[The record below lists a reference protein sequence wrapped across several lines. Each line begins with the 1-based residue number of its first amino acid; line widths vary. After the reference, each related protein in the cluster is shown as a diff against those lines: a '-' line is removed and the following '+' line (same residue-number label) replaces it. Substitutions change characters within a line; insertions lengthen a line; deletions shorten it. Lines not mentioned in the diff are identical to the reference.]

1 MTCADVFR
9 RELACARCAVCLR
22 IRSPSVVRLTTRVL
36 LALVA
41 GLAVGSAVA
50 ASGSAAL
57 LAAVE
62 WLEPVGSLWV
72 NAIRMTIVPLV
83 VALLVVGVASGDSL
97 RTVGRLGG
105 WALFLFLGILIAAG
119 LFSLAVSPALLAP
132 LEIDPA
138 AAAML
143 RERAAGSASNVA
155 ASVRQ
160 LPSLSQRIAELVP
173 GNPIRAAADGAM
185 LPLVVFTLAFAAA
198 LARVGTESRDAVV
211 RFFKGVSDAMLVLIG
226 WAFIV
231 APVGVFALGATL
243 AARLGVTA
251 AGAVGWFV
259 LVFSGILAAFTVL
272 LYPLAV
278 VGGRVGAKQFALAV
292 APVQALA
299 FSSRSSAVALPLMV
313 VALRDRL
320 GVPPMVIRLALPLA
334 VTVFRVSTPL
344 GWPVS
349 ALFLGKLYGV
359 EIDAW
364 QLASLTATSIV
375 LSYSVPPIPSGSLF
389 LIAPVLVGMG
399 IPAEG
404 AGILIAVDAIPDLF
418 KTTVN
423 ATSHVTAA
431 AVLAR
436 SRVVAQDQGWTA
448 PTPTPTSSSAS

>member
-1 MTCADVFR
+1 VK
-9 RELACARCAVCLR
+9 
-22 IRSPSVVRLTTRVL
+22 LTTRVL

-50 ASGSAAL
+50 ASRNPTL
-57 LAAVE
+57 LTAVS
-62 WLEPVGSLWV
+62 WLEPVGALWV

-83 VALLVVGVASGDSL
+83 VSLLVVGVASGDSL

-105 WALFLFLGILIAAG
+105 SALLLFLGILIAAG
-119 LFSLAVSPALLAP
+119 LLSALVSPALLAP
-132 LEIDPA
+132 LEIDA
-138 AAAML
+138 AAATAL
-143 RERAAGSASNVA
+143 RANA
-155 ASVRQ
+155 ASTAGDIAENVRR
-160 LPSLSQRIAELVP
+160 LPNVTQRILELVP
-173 GNPIRAAADGAM
+173 ANPIRAAVDGAM

-198 LARVGTESRDAVV
+198 LARVPLRSREPVV
-211 RFFKGVSDAMLVLIG
+211 GFFRGVADAMIVLVG
-226 WAFIV
+226 WAFVV
-231 APVGVFALGATL
+231 APIGVFALGATL
-243 AARLGVTA
+243 AARLGIAA

-259 LVFSGILAAFTVL
+259 LVFSAILAAFTVL

-278 VGGRVGAKQFALAV
+278 VGGRVGLKRFAAAV

-299 FSSRSSAVALPLMV
+299 FSSRSSAVAMPAMITAAREKLGLPAAV
-313 VALRDRL
+313 VS
-320 GVPPMVIRLALPLA
+320 LAIPLA

-349 ALFLGKLYGV
+349 ALFLAELYGV
-359 EIDAW
+359 QISTA
-364 QLASLTATSIV
+364 QLASLVATSI
-375 LSYSVPPIPSGSLF
+375 LISYSVPPIPSGSLF

-431 AVLAR
+431 TVLAR
-436 SRVVAQDQGWTA
+436 TRAAAQDEAWTA
-448 PTPTPTSSSAS
+448 ATPTPTSSSAS

>member
-1 MTCADVFR
+1 VK
-9 RELACARCAVCLR
+9 
-22 IRSPSVVRLTTRVL
+22 LTTRVL

-50 ASGSAAL
+50 ASRNPAL
-57 LAAVE
+57 LTAVS
-62 WLEPVGSLWV
+62 WLEPVGALWV

-83 VALLVVGVASGDSL
+83 VSLLVVGVASGDSL

-105 WALFLFLGILIAAG
+105 SALLLFLGILIAAG
-119 LFSLAVSPALLAP
+119 LFSALVSPALLAP
-132 LEIDPA
+132 LEIDA
-138 AAAML
+138 AAATAL
-143 RERAAGSASNVA
+143 RANVA
-155 ASVRQ
+155 STAGDIAENVRR
-160 LPSLSQRIAELVP
+160 LPSVTQRILELVP
-173 GNPIRAAADGAM
+173 ANPIRAAVDGAM

-198 LARVGTESRDAVV
+198 LARVPLRSREPVV
-211 RFFKGVSDAMLVLIG
+211 GFFRGVADAMIVLVG
-226 WAFIV
+226 WAFVV
-231 APVGVFALGATL
+231 APIGVFALGATL
-243 AARLGVTA
+243 AARLGIAA

-259 LVFSGILAAFTVL
+259 LVFSAILAAFTVL

-278 VGGRVGAKQFALAV
+278 VGGRVGLKRFAAAV

-299 FSSRSSAVALPLMV
+299 FSSRSSAVAMPAMITAAREKLGLPAAV
-313 VALRDRL
+313 VS
-320 GVPPMVIRLALPLA
+320 LAIPLA

-349 ALFLGKLYGV
+349 ALFLAELYGV
-359 EIDAW
+359 RISTA
-364 QLASLTATSIV
+364 QLASLVATSI
-375 LSYSVPPIPSGSLF
+375 LISYSVPPIPSGSLF

-431 AVLAR
+431 TVLAR
-436 SRVVAQDQGWTA
+436 TRAAAQDEAWTA
-448 PTPTPTSSSAS
+448 VTPTPTSSSAS

>member
-1 MTCADVFR
+1 MK
-9 RELACARCAVCLR
+9 
-22 IRSPSVVRLTTRVL
+22 LTTRVL
-36 LALVA
+36 LALVV
-41 GLAVGSAVA
+41 GLAVGSLVA
-50 ASGSAAL
+50 ATKSVAL
-57 LAAVE
+57 LAADA
-62 WLEPVGSLWV
+62 WLEPIGALWV

-83 VALLVVGVASGDSL
+83 VSLLVVGVASGDSL

-105 WALFLFLGILIAAG
+105 SALLLFLGILVAAG
-119 LFSLAVSPALLAP
+119 LFSIVLTPLLLAP

-138 AAAML
+138 AATAL
-143 RERAAGSASNVA
+143 RESAARGSGDVA
-155 ASVRQ
+155 ESVRR
-160 LPSLSQRIAELVP
+160 LPTVGQRIAELVP
-173 GNPIRAAADGAM
+173 ANPIRAAADGAM
-185 LPLVVFTLAFAAA
+185 LPLIIFTLAFAAA
-198 LARVGTESRDAVV
+198 VGRVGPDARETVV
-211 RFFKGVSDAMLVLIG
+211 RFFRGVADAMLMLVG
-226 WAFIV
+226 WTFAV
-231 APVGVFALGATL
+231 APIGVFALGATL
-243 AARLGVTA
+243 AARLGIAA
-251 AGAVGWFV
+251 AGAVGYFV
-259 LVFSGILAAFTVL
+259 LVFSAILAAFTLL

-278 VGGRVGAKQFALAV
+278 AGGRVGLRRFAAAV

-299 FSSRSSAVALPLMV
+299 FSSRSSAVALPAMITAAREKLNLPPQV
-313 VALRDRL
+313 VS
-320 GVPPMVIRLALPLA
+320 LALPLA

-349 ALFLGKLYGV
+349 ALFLGRLYGV

-364 QLASLTATSIV
+364 QLASLTATSIL

-436 SRVVAQDQGWTA
+436 TRAAAQDHAWTA
-448 PTPTPTSSSAS
+448 ATRTPTSSSAS

>member
-1 MTCADVFR
+1 MK
-9 RELACARCAVCLR
+9 
-22 IRSPSVVRLTTRVL
+22 LTTRVL
-36 LALVA
+36 LALVV
-41 GLAVGSAVA
+41 GLAVGSLIA
-50 ASGSAAL
+50 ATKNPAL
-57 LAAVE
+57 LAAAG
-62 WLEPVGSLWV
+62 WLEPVGTLWV

-83 VALLVVGVASGDSL
+83 VSLLVVGVASGDSL

-105 WALFLFLGILIAAG
+105 SALLLFLGILVAAG
-119 LFSLAVSPALLAP
+119 LFSIVVTPLLLSP

-138 AAAML
+138 AAAAL
-143 RERAAGSASNVA
+143 RESAARGSGEVA
-155 ASVRQ
+155 ETVRR
-160 LPSLSQRIAELVP
+160 LPTVSQRIAELVP
-173 GNPIRAAADGAM
+173 ANPIRAAADGAM
-185 LPLVVFTLAFAAA
+185 LPLIVFTLAFAAA
-198 LARVGTESRDAVV
+198 VGRVAPEGRETVV
-211 RFFKGVSDAMLVLIG
+211 RFFRGVADAMLLLVG
-226 WAFIV
+226 WAFAV
-231 APVGVFALGATL
+231 APIGVFALGTTL
-243 AARLGVTA
+243 AARLGIAA
-251 AGAVGWFV
+251 AGAVGYFV
-259 LVFSGILAAFTVL
+259 LVFSAILAAFTVL

-278 VGGRVGAKQFALAV
+278 AAGRLGLRRFAAAV

-299 FSSRSSAVALPLMV
+299 FSSRSSAVALPAMITAAREKLNLPPQV
-313 VALRDRL
+313 VS
-320 GVPPMVIRLALPLA
+320 LALPLA

-349 ALFLGKLYGV
+349 ALFLARLYGV

-364 QLASLTATSIV
+364 QLASLTATSIL

-436 SRVVAQDQGWTA
+436 TRAAAQDHAWTA
-448 PTPTPTSSSAS
+448 ATRTPTSSSAS

>member
-1 MTCADVFR
+1 
-9 RELACARCAVCLR
+9 
-22 IRSPSVVRLTTRVL
+22 VRLTTRVL

-50 ASGSAAL
+50 ASRNPTL
-57 LAAVE
+57 LIAVS
-62 WLEPVGSLWV
+62 WLEPVGALWV

-83 VALLVVGVASGDSL
+83 VSLLVVGVASGDSL

-105 WALFLFLGILIAAG
+105 SALLLFLGILIAAG
-119 LFSLAVSPALLAP
+119 LFSAVVSPALLAP
-132 LEIDPA
+132 LEIDA
-138 AAAML
+138 AAATAL
-143 RERAAGSASNVA
+143 RANA
-155 ASVRQ
+155 ASTAGDIAENVRR
-160 LPSLSQRIAELVP
+160 LPSVTQRILELVP
-173 GNPIRAAADGAM
+173 ANPIRAAVDGAM

-198 LARVGTESRDAVV
+198 LARVPLTSREPVV
-211 RFFKGVSDAMLVLIG
+211 GFFRGVADAMIVLVG
-226 WAFIV
+226 WAFVV
-231 APVGVFALGATL
+231 APIGVFALGATL
-243 AARLGVTA
+243 AARLGIAA

-259 LVFSGILAAFTVL
+259 LVFSVILAAFTVL

-278 VGGRVGAKQFALAV
+278 VGGRVGLKRFAAAV

-299 FSSRSSAVALPLMV
+299 FSSRSSAVAMPAMITAAREKLGLPAAV
-313 VALRDRL
+313 VS
-320 GVPPMVIRLALPLA
+320 LAIPLA

-349 ALFLGKLYGV
+349 ALFLAELYGV
-359 EIDAW
+359 QISTA
-364 QLASLTATSIV
+364 QLASLIATSI
-375 LSYSVPPIPSGSLF
+375 LISYSVPPIPSGSLF

-431 AVLAR
+431 TVLAR
-436 SRVVAQDQGWTA
+436 TRAAAQDEAWTA
-448 PTPTPTSSSAS
+448 ATPTPTSSSAS

>member
-1 MTCADVFR
+1 MK
-9 RELACARCAVCLR
+9 
-22 IRSPSVVRLTTRVL
+22 LTTRVL
-36 LALVA
+36 LALLA
-41 GLAVGSAVA
+41 GMAVGSIVA
-50 ASGSAAL
+50 ATGDPEL
-57 LAAVE
+57 ITVVG
-62 WLEPVGSLWV
+62 WLDPIGTLWV

-83 VALLVVGVASGDSL
+83 VSLLVVGVASGDSL

-105 WALFLFLGILIAAG
+105 SALLLFLGILTAAG
-119 LFSLAVSPALLAP
+119 LFSIAISPPLLGP

-138 AAAML
+138 ASASLRGSAAQ
-143 RERAAGSASNVA
+143 AAGDVA
-155 ASVRQ
+155 ESVRR
-160 LPSLSQRIAELVP
+160 LPTVGQRISELVP
-173 GNPIRAAADGAM
+173 ANPIRAAVDGAM
-185 LPLVVFTLAFAAA
+185 LPLIVFTLAFAAA
-198 LARVGTESRDAVV
+198 VGRVARDARETVV
-211 RFFKGVSDAMLVLIG
+211 RFFRGVGDAMLVLVH
-226 WAFIV
+226 WTFAA
-231 APVGVFALGATL
+231 APIGVFALGATL
-243 AARLGVTA
+243 AARLGITA
-251 AGAVGWFV
+251 AGAVGYFV
-259 LVFSGILAAFTVL
+259 LVFSAVLAAFTLL

-278 VGGRVGAKQFALAV
+278 VGGHVSLKRFAAAV

-299 FSSRSSAVALPLMV
+299 FSSRSSAVAMPAMITAAREKLGLPTAV
-313 VALRDRL
+313 VS
-320 GVPPMVIRLALPLA
+320 LALPLA

-344 GWPVS
+344 GWPLS

-436 SRVVAQDQGWTA
+436 TRAAAQDQAWSA

>member
-1 MTCADVFR
+1 M
-9 RELACARCAVCLR
+9 
-22 IRSPSVVRLTTRVL
+22 RLTTRVL

-50 ASGSAAL
+50 ASRSPGL

-62 WLEPVGSLWV
+62 WLEPIGTLWV

-83 VALLVVGVASGDSL
+83 VSMLVVGVASGDNL

-105 WALFLFLGILIAAG
+105 SALLLFLGILIAAG
-119 LFSLAVSPALLAP
+119 LFSLAVSPALIAP
-132 LEIDPA
+132 LAIDPGA
-138 AAAML
+138 AAAL
-143 RERAAGSASNVA
+143 RERAASTAPDVA

-160 LPSLSQRIAELVP
+160 LPSISQRITELVP

-185 LPLVVFTLAFAAA
+185 LPLVVFTVAFAAA
-198 LARVGTESRDAVV
+198 VARVRADARETVV
-211 RFFKGVSDAMLVLIG
+211 RFFHGVVDAMLVLVR
-226 WAFIV
+226 WTFVV
-231 APVGVFALGATL
+231 APIGVFALGATL
-243 AARLGVTA
+243 AARLGIAA

-259 LVFSGILAAFTVL
+259 LVFSTILVAFTLL

-278 VGGRVGAKQFALAV
+278 IGGRVGLKQFALAV
-292 APVQALA
+292 APVQTLA
-299 FSSRSSAVALPLMV
+299 FSSRSSAVALPLMI
-313 VALRDRL
+313 VALREKL
-320 GVPPMVIRLALPLA
+320 GVAPAITRLALPLA

-344 GWPVS
+344 GWPLS

-364 QLASLTATSIV
+364 QLASLTTTSIV

-431 AVLAR
+431 TVLAR
-436 SRVVAQDQGWTA
+436 TRAAAQDQAWTA
-448 PTPTPTSSSAS
+448 TTPTPTSSSAS

>member
-1 MTCADVFR
+1 
-9 RELACARCAVCLR
+9 
-22 IRSPSVVRLTTRVL
+22 VRLTTRVL

-50 ASGSAAL
+50 ASRNAAL
-57 LAAVE
+57 VAGVE
-62 WLEPVGSLWV
+62 WLEPIGTLWV

-83 VALLVVGVASGDSL
+83 VSMLVVGVASADSL

-105 WALFLFLGILIAAG
+105 SALLLFLGILIAAG

-132 LEIDPA
+132 LTIDPGVA
-138 AAAML
+138 TVL
-143 RERAAGSASNVA
+143 RERAASAATDVA
-155 ASVRQ
+155 ANVRQ
-160 LPSLSQRIAELVP
+160 LPSISQRITELVP

-185 LPLVVFTLAFAAA
+185 LPLIVFTLAFAAA
-198 LARVGTESRDAVV
+198 VARVAADARETVV
-211 RFFKGVSDAMLVLIG
+211 RFFQGVADAMLVLVR
-226 WAFIV
+226 WTFV
-231 APVGVFALGATL
+231 AAPIGVFALGATL
-243 AARLGVTA
+243 AARLGIA
-251 AGAVGWFV
+251 AVGAVGWFV
-259 LVFSGILAAFTVL
+259 LVFSAILAAFTLL

-278 VGGRVGAKQFALAV
+278 IGGRVGLKQFALAV
-292 APVQALA
+292 APVQTLA

-313 VALRDRL
+313 VALREKL
-320 GVPPMVIRLALPLA
+320 GVAPSIIRLALPLA

-344 GWPVS
+344 GWPLS

-364 QLASLTATSIV
+364 QLASLTTTSIV

-431 AVLAR
+431 TVLAR
-436 SRVVAQDQGWTA
+436 TRAAAQDQGWTA
-448 PTPTPTSSSAS
+448 VTPTPTSSSAS

>member
-1 MTCADVFR
+1 MAG
-9 RELACARCAVCLR
+9 
-22 IRSPSVVRLTTRVL
+22 VRMRKAEFGLTHRVL
-36 LALVA
+36 VALVA
-41 GLAVGSAVA
+41 GLAVGSLVA
-50 ASGSAAL
+50 AFGRPDL
-57 LAAVE
+57 LRAVE
-62 WLEPVGSLWV
+62 WLDPIGTLWV

-83 VALLVVGVASGDSL
+83 VSMLVVGVASGDSL

-105 WALFLFLGILIAAG
+105 SALLLFLGVLIAAG
-119 LFSLAVSPALLAP
+119 LFSLALSPALLAP

-138 AAAML
+138 AAAVL
-143 RERAAGSASNVA
+143 RQRAASSAGDVA
-155 ASVRQ
+155 ATVRQ
-160 LPSLSQRIAELVP
+160 LPSISQRITELLP

-198 LARVGTESRDAVV
+198 VARISVDARETVV
-211 RFFKGVSDAMLVLIG
+211 RFFRGVSEAMLVLVR
-226 WAFIV
+226 WTFVV
-231 APVGVFALGATL
+231 APIGVFALGASL
-243 AARLGVTA
+243 AARLGITA
-251 AGAVGWFV
+251 VGAVTWFIF
-259 LVFSGILAAFTVL
+259 VFSAILAAFTVL
-272 LYPLAV
+272 LYPLAL
-278 VGGRVGAKQFALAV
+278 VGGRVGLKRFVSAL
-292 APVQALA
+292 APVQVLA
-299 FSSRSSAVALPLMV
+299 FSSRSSAVAMPLMV

-320 GVPPMVIRLALPLA
+320 NVPPAIVRMALPLA

-349 ALFLGKLYGV
+349 ALFLAKLYGV
-359 EIDAW
+359 DIDAW

-423 ATSHVTAA
+423 ATSHVVAA

-436 SRVVAQDQGWTA
+436 TRAAAQDEGWTA
-448 PTPTPTSSSAS
+448 ATPTPTSSSAS